1 MSRPYPVLPPSR
13 QQKPICVIPIP
24 NSSKQAKQVRFNA
37 REYWSWGA
45 NLIDRNCVPFDTE
58 HDPYL
63 YLFTWCGTG
72 DAGRDDG
79 PANLATFAF
88 PCGITVDSNGYFYVA
103 DTGNHLIRKVSPTG
117 VVTTIAG
124 TGISGFV
131 NGNVS
136 NSRFY
141 NPTGV
146 AIDGNGTLYVADMG
160 NNVIRKIENGI
171 VSTLAGSGTVGSNDG
186 TGIAASFDMPFD
198 LTLDTQSNIYITD
211 ISNNRIRIST
221 SSGIVS
227 TFAGTGVYSSTD
239 GYRTSATFAYP
250 VSITF
255 NQRTNALYITDIGT
269 STIRTISN
277 NIVTTVTGNLNE
289 PAGIT
294 TDVLGNIY
302 VSSQGDF
309 SIKKINKQETPI
321 IAGGIEGFSDGYAP
335 TSKIGFPFKLVHY
348 SNDIYFVDNLN
359 NSIRRISEK
368 EPSIDILLPY
378 GTPPI
383 YNIPTFPQY
392 IYNLDYSII
401 GGGGGGGIGNT
412 NGGGGGGGGSEFI
425 SGTLQNVRGTDIITV
440 RIGNGGSGAY
450 YNSSGTLI
458 VGSNGGDTTLTYGSN
473 PAILSRGATAGISGT
488 INGGNGGSGAF
499 GGGGGWGAVLN
510 GLGGSG
516 TNISGYSGT
525 SGLGGIAGNGGGF
538 GAGFGGPSNK
548 NRGGGGG
555 GYGGGSGFSNFCNA
569 TFYGAGG
576 GGIYNLSNAG
586 NGKEGIISIRL
597 TRTL

>member
-24 NSSKQAKQVRFNA
+24 NSSKRYRDVRFNA

-45 NLIDRNCVPFDTE
+45 NLIDRNCVPFDTK

-124 TGISGFV
+124 TGVSGLL
-131 NGNVS
+131 NGSVS
-136 NSRFY
+136 NAHFY

-146 AIDGNGTLYVADMG
+146 AIDGNGVLYVADMG

-171 VSTLAGSGTVGSNDG
+171 VSTLAGSGSPGSNDG
-186 TGIAASFDMPFD
+186 TGSSASFDMPFD
-198 LTLDTQSNIYITD
+198 LTVDSQSNVYITD
-211 ISNNRIRIST
+211 VSNNKIRVST

-227 TFAGTGVYSSTD
+227 TFAGTGTYSSTD

-255 NQRTNALYITDIGT
+255 NERTNAFYITDIGT

-277 NIVTTVTGNLNE
+277 NVVTTFVGNLNE
-289 PAGIT
+289 PNGIT

-302 VSSQGDF
+302 VATQGDF
-309 SIKKINKQETPI
+309 AVKKIVNNEVKI
-321 IAGGIEGFSDGYAP
+321 IAGGSEGFTDGDAL
-335 TSKIGFPFKLVHY
+335 TSKFGYPFKIAY
-348 SNDIYFVDNLN
+348 SSNDVYVVDNLN
-359 NSIRRISEK
+359 NSIRRISQT

-378 GTPPI
+378 GSPNPF
-383 YNIPTFPQY
+383 YVPTFPQY

-412 NGGGGGGGGSEFI
+412 AGGGGGGGGSGFV
-425 SGTLQNVRGTDIITV
+425 SGTMQNVRGNDILTI
-440 RIGNGGSGAY
+440 RIGQGGSGAY
-450 YNSSGTLI
+450 FNPSGLLI
-458 VGSNGGDTTLTYGSN
+458 NASAGEDTILSYGSN
-473 PAILSRGATAGISGT
+473 MAIISRGAYGGISGT

-499 GGGGGWGAVLN
+499 GGGGGWGAALN
-510 GLGGSG
+510 GAGGSG
-516 TNISGYSGT
+516 TNVSGYAGT
-525 SGLGGIAGNGGGF
+525 SGPGGVAGYGGGF

-555 GYGGGSGFSNFCNA
+555 GYGGGHGFSNFCNA

-576 GGIYNLSNAG
+576 GGMYSPSNAG
-586 NGKEGIISIRL
+586 DGSNGIISIRL

>member
-24 NSSKQAKQVRFNA
+24 NSSKQAKQKRFNA

-88 PCGITVDSNGYFYVA
+88 PCGLTVDSNGYFYVA
-103 DTGNHLIRKVSPTG
+103 DTGNNLIRKISPTG
-117 VVTTIAG
+117 VVTTVAG
-124 TGISGFV
+124 TGVSGLV
-131 NGNVS
+131 NGSVS
-136 NSRFY
+136 NAHFY

-146 AIDGNGTLYVADMG
+146 AIDGNGILYVADMG

-171 VSTLAGSGTVGSNDG
+171 VSTLAGSGSAGSNDG
-186 TGIAASFDMPFD
+186 TGVAASFDMPFD
-198 LTLDTQSNIYITD
+198 LALDPQSNVYITD
-211 ISNNRIRIST
+211 ISNNKIRVCT
-221 SSGIVS
+221 SGGIVS

-255 NQRTNALYITDIGT
+255 NERTSAFFITDIGT

-277 NIVTTVTGNLNE
+277 NVVSTVIGNLNE

-294 TDVLGNIY
+294 TDILGNIF
-302 VSSQGDF
+302 VASQGDF
-309 SIKKINKQETPI
+309 TVKKIVNQTAPI
-321 IAGGIEGFSDGYAP
+321 IAGSSEGFTDGLA
-335 TSKIGFPFKLVHY
+335 TSSKFGFPFKIVY
-348 SNDIYFVDNLN
+348 SSNDIYVVDNLN

-368 EPSIDILLPY
+368 EPSIDITLPY

-392 IYNLDYSII
+392 IYDLDYSII
-401 GGGGGGGIGNT
+401 GGGGGGGIGNI
-412 NGGGGGGGGSEFI
+412 NGGGGGGGGAGFT
-425 SGTLQNVRGTDIITV
+425 SGTFQNVRGTDILTL
-440 RIGNGGSGAY
+440 RIGQGGSGAY
-450 YNSSGTLI
+450 FNSSGTMIL
-458 VGSNGGDTTLTYGSN
+458 GSNGGDTVLSYGLN
-473 PAILSRGATAGISGT
+473 PAILSRGAVAGISGT
-488 INGGNGGSGAF
+488 INGGNGGSGSF
-499 GGGGGWGAVLN
+499 GGGGGWGLVLN
-510 GLGGSG
+510 GVGGSG
-516 TNISGYSGT
+516 TNVSGYSGT
-525 SGLGGIAGNGGGF
+525 AGPGGIAGYGGGV

-555 GYGGGSGFSNFCNA
+555 GYGGGHGFSNACNA

-576 GGIYNLSNAG
+576 GGIYNLSSAG
-586 NGKEGIISIRL
+586 DGANGIISIRL